1 LCDIQRHADA
11 PYCIELL
18 QQSRQEVPMLS
29 QLCRTSGNSCSR
41 NYSPR
46 EAYERLAKQPIHS
59 RSCRVCSRVCEWP
72 LVVSPEQALVGGEL
86 IKIGQVCATKVPAEV
101 SRCINCHCLSKT
113 RERRCQSNI
122 ARSIRHQRRR
132 TSETLTWSWRR
143 PGSSYSISKSPTPHS
158 PTVTTTNCHTTHPQ

>member
-1 LCDIQRHADA
+1 VIYSVTQTLRTALNCSSNQGRRYLCYHNCAERAGTLARETIA
-11 PYCIELL
+11 PE
-18 QQSRQEVPMLS
+18 
-29 QLCRTSGNSCSR
+29 N
-41 NYSPR
+41 
-46 EAYERLAKQPIHS
+46 ERLAKQPIHS

-72 LVVSPEQALVGGEL
+72 LVVSPEQALVAGEL